1 MAVRPTRPALRERF
15 DRRQEELVAGAARE
29 FARRGYDQTTMHEL
43 AASLGVATGALYHYF
58 SAKEQ
63 LLRAI
68 CDQLMEPLLASARQ
82 LVADEAEPAERLRGL
97 VRLWVAHACAHRDH
111 MLVFQQERHVIESGP
126 HWRSVRDSRK
136 AFERVLAGALDDVG
150 ADGLQL
156 EPGLS
161 LRALLSMVNYTP
173 SWYRP
178 RGALRPE
185 QIADGY
191 VDLLLAR

>member
-1 MAVRPTRPALRERF
+1 MAVRPSRPALRERF
-15 DRRQEELVAGAARE
+15 DRRQEELVSGAARE
-29 FARRGYDQTTMHEL
+29 FALRGYQQTTMQEL

-58 SAKEQ
+58 TAKEQ

-68 CDQLMEPLLASARQ
+68 CDQLMEPLLVSART
-82 LVADEAEPAERLRGL
+82 LVAAQDEPIERLRAL
-97 VRLWVAHACAHRDH
+97 VRLWVAHVCVHRDH
-111 MLVFQQERHVIESGP
+111 MLVFEQERHVIESGAQ
-126 HWRSVRDSRK
+126 WRAVRDSRK
-136 AFERVLAGALDDVG
+136 AFERLVVSVLDEVG
-150 ADGLQL
+150 ADALRV
-156 EPGLS
+156 EPQLS

-178 RGALRPE
+178 RGALRAH